1 MKELQVSYENS
12 IKAEMEDAEAA
23 ELENVMIKWK
33 TSKSMTFDRDKFKK
47 ENPELF
53 KQYLKESTQRKF
65 YVKEKKRK

>member
-1 MKELQVSYENS
+1 
-12 IKAEMEDAEAA
+12 MEDAEAA